1 MTLWLLMI
9 TTLKSMNFNKHQEG
23 MNMAYYK
30 ARYKYEAY
38 ESLDGHFPAN
48 MVIYY
53 YKGLGCTKKMFEGIE
68 KSRLKAR
75 IDSFKWC
82 NT

>member
-1 MTLWLLMI
+1 
-9 TTLKSMNFNKHQEG
+9 
-23 MNMAYYK
+23 MAYYK

-53 YKGLGCTKKMFEGIE
+53 YKGLGCTKKMFKGIE

-75 IDSFKWC
+75 VDSFKWC

>member
-1 MTLWLLMI
+1 
-9 TTLKSMNFNKHQEG
+9 

-38 ESLDGHFPAN
+38 ESLGGHFPAN

>member
-1 MTLWLLMI
+1 
-9 TTLKSMNFNKHQEG
+9 

-53 YKGLGCTKKMFEGIE
+53 YKGLGCTKKMFECFGLSALPASG
-68 KSRLKAR
+68 KKHH
-75 IDSFKWC
+75 SFD
-82 NT
+82 TG